1 MDKKIIYSGIQPTG
15 LVTLGNY
22 IGALSN
28 WLKLQNDENY
38 QCIYSIADLHSL
50 TVRQVP
56 SEFRNRAISFFAQYL
71 ACGLDPQKN
80 IMYFQSHVHE
90 HAELTWILNCFTY
103 VGEASRMT
111 QFKDKSQ
118 KHPDNINMG
127 LMDYPVLMAADIL
140 LYNTSL
146 VPIGVDQK
154 QHLEIAR
161 DLAMRFNNTYSPTFN
176 VPEPLI
182 SGVGAKIKSLQ
193 NPLAKMSKSDPN
205 ENATI
210 SILDS
215 TDDIMRKFKRAVTDS
230 DTEIRYGEDKP
241 GISNLITIYAS
252 CKGITIDDAV
262 KELQG
267 LSYAALK
274 EMVGCSVVDMLAPV
288 KARYDELIKDKDGL
302 LKIAKDGQE
311 QASSIARKTLRK
323 VYKKVGLVQL

>member
-161 DLAMRFNNTYSPTFN
+161 DLAMRFNNTYSPTFT

-274 EMVGCSVVDMLAPV
+274 EMVGCSVVDILAPV
-288 KARYDELIKDKDGL
+288 KARYDELIKDKEGL
-302 LKIAKDGQE
+302 LKIAKEGQE
-311 QASSIARKTLRK
+311 QASSIAHKTLRK

>member
-193 NPLAKMSKSDPN
+193 NPIAKMSKSDPN

-230 DTEIRYGEDKP
+230 DNEIRYGEDKP

-252 CKGITIDDAV
+252 CKGIAIDAAV

-288 KARYDELIKDKDGL
+288 KARYDELIKDKEGL
-302 LKIAKDGQE
+302 FKISKEGQE

>member
-28 WLKLQNDENY
+28 WLKLQDNDEY
-38 QCIYSIADLHSL
+38 QCIFSIADLHSL

-56 SEFRNRAISFFAQYL
+56 SEFRNRALSFFAQYL

-90 HAELTWILNCFTY
+90 HAELTWILNCITY
-103 VGEASRMT
+103 IGEASRMT
-111 QFKDKSQ
+111 QFKEKSQ
-118 KHPDNINMG
+118 KHPYNINMG

-146 VPIGVDQK
+146 VPVGVDQK

-161 DLAMRFNNTYSPTFN
+161 DLAARFNNAYSPTFT
-176 VPEPLI
+176 VPEPYI
-182 SGVGAKIKSLQ
+182 SKVGAKIMSLQ
-193 NPLAKMSKSDPN
+193 NPLAKMSKSDSN
-205 ENATI
+205 LNATI

-215 TDDIMRKFKRAVTDS
+215 QDDIMRKFKRAVTDS
-230 DTEIRYGEDKP
+230 DNEIRIGEDKP
-241 GISNLITIYAS
+241 GITNLITIYACS
-252 CKGITIDDAV
+252 KGISVEHAV

-274 EMVGCSVVDMLAPV
+274 EAVGVSVVDLLSPI

-302 LKIAKDGQE
+302 LAIAKAGQE

>member
-1 MDKKIIYSGIQPTG
+1 MLFRSQPTG

-161 DLAMRFNNTYSPTFN
+161 DLAMRFNNTYSPTFT

-274 EMVGCSVVDMLAPV
+274 EMVGCSVVDILAPV
-288 KARYDELIKDKDGL
+288 KARYDELIKDKEGL
-302 LKIAKDGQE
+302 LKIAKEGQE
-311 QASSIARKTLRK
+311 QASSIAHKTLRK

>member
-15 LVTLGNY
+15 VVTLGNY

-28 WLKLQNDENY
+28 WLKMQDNEEY

-56 SEFRNRAISFFAQYL
+56 AEFRNRAMSFFAQYL

-103 VGEASRMT
+103 IGEAQRMT
-111 QFKDKSQ
+111 QFKEKSQ
-118 KHPDNINMG
+118 KHPDNVNMG

-146 VPIGVDQK
+146 VPVGVDQK

-161 DLAMRFNNTYSPTFN
+161 DLAIRFNNAYSPTFT
-176 VPEPLI
+176 VPEPMI
-182 SGVGAKIKSLQ
+182 SQVGAKIMSLQ
-193 NPLAKMSKSDPN
+193 NPLAKMSKSDTN
-205 ENATI
+205 ANATV

-215 TDDIMRKFKRAVTDS
+215 EDDIMRKFKRAVTDS
-230 DTEIRYGEDKP
+230 DNEIRFGEDKP
-241 GISNLITIYAS
+241 GISNLISIYAC
-252 CKGITIDDAV
+252 CKKISIDDAV

-267 LSYAALK
+267 LSYASLK
-274 EMVGCSVVDMLAPV
+274 EAVGSVVADMLAPIRGRYNDLIAD
-288 KARYDELIKDKDGL
+288 KAQILE
-302 LKIAKDGQE
+302 IAKNGAE

>member
-288 KARYDELIKDKDGL
+288 KARYDELIKDKEGL
-302 LKIAKDGQE
+302 FKIAKEGQE